1 MKKLPRAAVFV
12 SGGGTN
18 LQALLDKR
26 GSVIKSGEIVLVV
39 SNKADAF
46 ALERA
51 KRAGVE
57 AVYLP
62 CEKGNRRAFE
72 LAAEKLLRER
82 EIDVIVLAGFML
94 ILSAEFVEKW
104 DHRIINVHP
113 ALIPS
118 FCGEGFYG
126 LKVHRAALD
135 YGVKLTGATVHYVNS
150 VADGGEIILQKAV
163 EVLEGDTP
171 EKLQRRVMEQ
181 AEWELLPRALE
192 LVFQKIAK
200 ERNIETV
207 KEEKTM
213 ENKLN
218 TLAQQ
223 LCGNTYPGRGILIG
237 TNEKGETVIAYFIM
251 GRSEN
256 SRNRIFEKTADGIRT
271 RAFDESKCTDPSLI
285 IYAPVRK
292 IGGVTVVTN
301 GDQTDTVRD
310 ELVLSAEPEKD
321 YSARFASA
329 LARRE
334 FEPDPPNFTPRI
346 SGILTKE
353 GYELSILKS
362 EDQSG
367 TVCQRNFFK
376 YQYENGVCH
385 LIHTYE
391 HDGSPIPT
399 FRGEPRRLACPDG
412 SAEEIAQYV
421 WSCLDEANRVS
432 LFVRKIAA
440 NGENTVIINKH
451 C

>member
-1 MKKLPRAAVFV
+1 MKRLPRAAVFV

-26 GSVIKSGEIVLVV
+26 GSVIKSGEIALVV
-39 SNKADAF
+39 SNKANAF

-57 AVYLP
+57 AVHIP
-62 CEKGNRRAFE
+62 CERANRRAFE
-72 LAAEKLLRER
+72 LAAEKLLKEKQ
-82 EIDVIVLAGFML
+82 IDVIVLAGFML

-163 EVLEGDTP
+163 EVLEDDTP

-192 LVFQKIAK
+192 LVFQRIAA
-200 ERNIETV
+200 ERNFETV
-207 KEEKTM
+207 KEEKSM

-237 TNEKGETVIAYFIM
+237 ANAAGETVIAYFIM

-292 IGGVTVVTN
+292 VGGVTVVTN

-310 ELVLSAEPEKD
+310 ELILSDAPEKD
-321 YSARFASA
+321 YSARFSAA

-334 FEPDPPNFTPRI
+334 FEPDPPNYTPRI
-346 SGILTKE
+346 SGILTDVD
-353 GYELSILKS
+353 YELSILKS

-376 YQYENGVCH
+376 YRFENGVCH

-391 HDGSPIPT
+391 HDGNPIPT
-399 FRGEPRRLACPDG
+399 FRGEPRRLLCPEG
-412 SAEEIAQYV
+412 SAQEIAEYV
-421 WSCLDEANRVS
+421 WNCLDESNRVS
-432 LFVRKIAA
+432 LFVRRIAA
-440 NGENTVIINKH
+440 DGESTVIINKH

>member
-1 MKKLPRAAVFV
+1 MKRLPRAAVFV

-26 GSVIKSGEIVLVV
+26 GSVIKSGEIALVV
-39 SNKADAF
+39 SNKANAF

-57 AVYLP
+57 AVHIP
-62 CEKGNRRAFE
+62 CEKGDRRAFE
-72 LAAEKLLRER
+72 LAAEKLLREKQ
-82 EIDVIVLAGFML
+82 IDVIVLAGFML

-163 EVLEGDTP
+163 EVLEDDTP

-192 LVFQKIAK
+192 LVFQRIAA
-200 ERNIETV
+200 ERNFETV
-207 KEEKTM
+207 KEEKSM

-237 TNEKGETVIAYFIM
+237 ANAAGETVIAYFIM

-292 IGGVTVVTN
+292 VGGVTVVTN

-310 ELVLSAEPEKD
+310 ELILSDAPEKD
-321 YSARFASA
+321 YSARFSAA

-334 FEPDPPNFTPRI
+334 FEPDPPNYTPRI
-346 SGILTKE
+346 SGILTDVD
-353 GYELSILKS
+353 YELSILKS

-367 TVCQRNFFK
+367 TVCPRNFFK
-376 YQYENGVCH
+376 YRFENGVCH

-391 HDGSPIPT
+391 HDGNPIPT
-399 FRGEPRRLACPDG
+399 FRGEPRRLLCPEG
-412 SAEEIAQYV
+412 SAQEIAEYV
-421 WSCLDEANRVS
+421 WNCLDESNRVS
-432 LFVRKIAA
+432 LFVRRIAA
-440 NGENTVIINKH
+440 DGESTVIINKH

>member
-1 MKKLPRAAVFV
+1 MKRLPRAAVFV

-26 GSVIKSGEIVLVV
+26 GSVIKSGEIALVV
-39 SNKADAF
+39 SNKANAF

-57 AVYLP
+57 AVHIP
-62 CEKGNRRAFE
+62 CERDNRRAFE
-72 LAAEKLLRER
+72 LAAEKLLE
-82 EIDVIVLAGFML
+82 EKQIDVIVLAGFML

-163 EVLEGDTP
+163 EVLEDDTP

-192 LVFQKIAK
+192 LVFQRIAT
-200 ERNIETV
+200 ERNFETV
-207 KEEKTM
+207 KEEKSM

-237 TNEKGETVIAYFIM
+237 ANAAGETVIAYFIM

-292 IGGVTVVTN
+292 VGGVTVVTN

-310 ELVLSAEPEKD
+310 ELILSDAPEKD
-321 YSARFASA
+321 YSARFAAA

-334 FEPDPPNFTPRI
+334 FEPDPPNYTPRI
-346 SGILTKE
+346 SGILTDVD
-353 GYELSILKS
+353 YELSILKS

-376 YQYENGVCH
+376 YRFENGVCH

-391 HDGSPIPT
+391 HDGNPIPT
-399 FRGEPRRLACPDG
+399 FRGEPRRLLCPEG
-412 SAEEIAQYV
+412 SAQEIAEYV
-421 WSCLDEANRVS
+421 WNCLDESNRVS
-432 LFVRKIAA
+432 LFVRRIAA
-440 NGENTVIINKH
+440 DGESTVIINKH